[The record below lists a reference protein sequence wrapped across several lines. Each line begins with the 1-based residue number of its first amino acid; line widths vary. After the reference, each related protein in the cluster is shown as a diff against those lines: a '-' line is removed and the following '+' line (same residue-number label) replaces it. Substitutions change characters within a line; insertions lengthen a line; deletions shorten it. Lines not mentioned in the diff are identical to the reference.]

1 MQSKTKKKKNMH
13 KDKQKVHKHANKQT
27 NKKK

>member
-1 MQSKTKKKKNMH
+1 MQSKIKKKNMH

>member
-1 MQSKTKKKKNMH
+1 MQSKTKKKNMH